1 MSIQKWSICPIKTL
15 MASSISLSPH
25 RRLPLILA
33 TLLALFLAALDT
45 LIMSAAMPTIVA
57 DLGGLHLYSW
67 VFSTYLLSRAVALPV
82 FGKLADLF
90 PNRTLYLVSILI
102 FLVGSALAG
111 MSRSMLALTVF
122 RAVQGIGA
130 GGNFALVYI
139 VLSDISEP
147 EHRGRMMSYASF
159 VWGLASVLGP
169 SLGGF
174 IVGWV
179 SWRWIFYINVPVGLL
194 SLAGIWFFLTE
205 TREKRKIIEIDYA
218 GILTLVV
225 AILSFL
231 TVFLVGGRTVAWNS
245 LPIAGLFLLFFLSAA
260 GFYVAERRSREP
272 IFCFDFFRSRG
283 FTTGN
288 GLVFFSSV
296 AIFCLSAFSPLFIQ
310 GALGQSPF
318 QLGLVMV
325 SLSVGW
331 SGGALFCGRQAHRW
345 GEKPFAIVGSLVLI
359 LGCAMSVRFTATTSL
374 WACALAIGLA
384 GVGMG
389 FTSISTLLI
398 VQNSVDKKDLGV
410 ATSSH
415 QFTRTLGGTVG
426 IGICGSLVTA
436 KFAHVAD
443 SVNQTALQGAIAPH
457 IMEQIRHNFENFF
470 RPDVQAQLTDA
481 MRGVLHQ
488 AIGNCVIDVF
498 WLAFFAAVICLGF
511 GLFLPRQDR
520 FSAPAGSSLSEK
532 A

>member
-1 MSIQKWSICPIKTL
+1 MTATDK
-15 MASSISLSPH
+15 ISPKQ
-25 RRLPLILA
+25 RLLLILA

-57 DLGGLHLYSW
+57 DLGGMHLYSW

-82 FGKLADLF
+82 FGKLSDLF
-90 PNRTLYLVSILI
+90 PNRSLYLVSILI
-102 FLVGSALAG
+102 FLVGSILAG
-111 MSRSMLALTVF
+111 MARSMLALTIF

-147 EHRGRMMSYASF
+147 ENRGRMMSYASF

-174 IVGWV
+174 IVSWV
-179 SWRWIFYINVPVGLL
+179 SWRWIFYINIPVGLL
-194 SLAGIWFFLTE
+194 SLAGIWFFLAE
-205 TREKRKIIEIDYA
+205 TREKHQVIEIDYA
-218 GILTLVV
+218 GILMLVV
-225 AILSFL
+225 AILAFL
-231 TVFLVGGRTVAWNS
+231 TAFLLGGRTYAWTS
-245 LPIAGLFLLFFLSAA
+245 LPIVGLFMLFVLSAA
-260 GFYVAERRSREP
+260 GFYAAERRSREP
-272 IFCFDFFRSRG
+272 IFCFDFFRMRG

-296 AIFCLSAFSPLFIQ
+296 AIFSLSAFSPLFIQ

-325 SLSVGW
+325 SLSLGW
-331 SGGALFCGRQAHRW
+331 SGGALFCGRQANRF
-345 GEKPFAIVGSLVLI
+345 GEKPFSIIGGLI
-359 LGCAMSVRFTATTSL
+359 LIAGCTMAVRFSAATSL
-374 WACALAIGLA
+374 WTCALAIGLA

-389 FTSISTLLI
+389 FTSIATLLI

-426 IGICGSLVTA
+426 IGVCGSLVTA
-436 KFAHVAD
+436 QFARVAD
-443 SVNQTALQGAIAPH
+443 SLNTTSLQGSIAPH
-457 IMEQIRHNFENFF
+457 IMDQIRRNFENFF
-470 RPDVQAQLTDA
+470 RPDIQQQLSDA
-481 MRGVLHQ
+481 TRGTLHQ

-498 WLAFFAAVICLGF
+498 WLALIAAVICLGC
-511 GLFLPRQDR
+511 GLFLPRRNQPPVPVA
-520 FSAPAGSSLSEK
+520 SPASEK

>member
-1 MSIQKWSICPIKTL
+1 
-15 MASSISLSPH
+15 MAPPQRLTPR
-25 RRLPLILA
+25 RRLLLILA

-90 PNRTLYLVSILI
+90 PNRTLYLTSILI
-102 FLVGSALAG
+102 FLAGSVLAG
-111 MSRSMLALTVF
+111 MAHSMLALTVF

-147 EHRGRMMSYASF
+147 ENRGRMMSYASF

-174 IVGWV
+174 IVNWV
-179 SWRWIFYINVPVGLL
+179 SWRWIFYINVPIGLL

-205 TREKRKIIEIDYA
+205 TREKRQVIEIDYA

-225 AILSFL
+225 AILAFL
-231 TVFLVGGRTVAWNS
+231 TAFLLGGRTYAWTS
-245 LPIAGLFLLFFLSAA
+245 PPIVGLFMLFFLSAT
-260 GFYVAERRSREP
+260 GFYMAERRSREP
-272 IFCFDFFRSRG
+272 IFCFEFFRRRG

-296 AIFCLSAFSPLFIQ
+296 AIFSLSAFSPLFIQ

-318 QLGLVMV
+318 ELGLVMV
-325 SLSVGW
+325 ALSFGW
-331 SGGALFCGRQAHRW
+331 SGGALFCGRQANRL
-345 GEKPFAIVGSLVLI
+345 GEKPFSIIGAVILI
-359 LGCAMSVRFTATTSL
+359 LGCTMAVRFSASTSL
-374 WACALAIGLA
+374 WTCALAIGLA

-389 FTSISTLLI
+389 FTSIATLLI

-436 KFAHVAD
+436 QFARVAD
-443 SVNQTALQGAIAPH
+443 SLGTTTLKGTIAPG
-457 IMEQIRHNFENFF
+457 IMDQIRQNFENFF
-470 RPDVQAQLTDA
+470 RPDVQQQLTDA
-481 MRGVLHQ
+481 ARGVLHQ
-488 AIGNCVIDVF
+488 AIGHCVIDVF
-498 WLAFFAAVICLGF
+498 WLALVAAVVCLGW
-511 GLFLPRQDR
+511 GLYLPQKDHP
-520 FSAPAGSSLSEK
+520 SAPAASPSSEK

>member
-1 MSIQKWSICPIKTL
+1 MVPFI
-15 MASSISLSPH
+15 ASTYTINPKDQMPPDSLSRQ
-25 RRLPLILA
+25 RRLLLILA

-45 LIMSAAMPTIVA
+45 LIMSAVMPTIVA

-90 PNRTLYLVSILI
+90 ANRTLYLVSILI
-102 FLVGSALAG
+102 FVIGSILAG
-111 MSRSMLALTVF
+111 MAQSMVALTVF

-147 EHRGRMMSYASF
+147 EQRGRMMSYASF

-169 SLGGF
+169 SIGGF
-174 IVGWV
+174 IVSWV
-179 SWRWIFYINVPVGLL
+179 SWRWIFYINVPIGLL
-194 SLAGIWFFLTE
+194 SLIGIWFFLTE
-205 TREKRKIIEIDYA
+205 TREKHQVVEIDYL
-218 GILTLVV
+218 GIVTLVV

-231 TVFLVGGRTVAWNS
+231 TVFLLGGRDYAWTS
-245 LPIAGLFLLFFLSAA
+245 LPILGLVALFFLSAG
-260 GFYVAERRSREP
+260 GFYLAEKRSNEP
-272 IFCFDFFRSRG
+272 ILCFNLFGRRG
-283 FTTGN
+283 FSSGN

-296 AIFCLSAFSPLFIQ
+296 AIFSLSAFSPLFIQ
-310 GALGQSPF
+310 GALGQTPA
-318 QLGLVMV
+318 QLGIVMMF
-325 SLSVGW
+325 LSFGW
-331 SGGALFCGRQAHRW
+331 SAGALYCGRKSNRW
-345 GEKPFAIVGSLVLI
+345 GEKRFALAGGIILVA
-359 LGCAMSVRFTATTSL
+359 GCVMAVRFSAATSL
-374 WACALAIGLA
+374 WTCAAAMGLA

-436 KFAHVAD
+436 RFAQVAD
-443 SVNQTALQGAIAPH
+443 TLNNSALVGRIPAATLS
-457 IMEQIRHNFENFF
+457 QIRRNFENFF
-470 RPDVQAQLTDA
+470 RPDVQQQLLPDVKS
-481 MRGVLHQ
+481 VLHD
-488 AIGNCVIDVF
+488 AIGNSVIDVF
-498 WLAFFAAVICLGF
+498 WLALIAAFICLLL
-511 GLFLPRQDR
+511 GLFLPPHGAD
-520 FSAPAGSSLSEK
+520 SGEK

>member
-1 MSIQKWSICPIKTL
+1 
-15 MASSISLSPH
+15 MASPAPLSSH
-25 RRLPLILA
+25 RRVLLILA

-102 FLVGSALAG
+102 FLVGSVLAG
-111 MSRSMLALTVF
+111 MARSMLALTVF
-122 RAVQGIGA
+122 RAIQGVGA

-147 EHRGRMMSYASF
+147 ENRGRMMSYASF

-174 IVGWV
+174 IVSWV
-179 SWRWIFYINVPVGLL
+179 SWRWIFYINIPVGLL

-205 TREKRKIIEIDYA
+205 TREKRQVIEIDYA

-231 TVFLVGGRTVAWNS
+231 TVFLLGGRTVAWAS
-245 LPIAGLFLLFFLSAA
+245 LPIVGLSVLFFLSAA
-260 GFYVAERRSREP
+260 GFYLAERRSREP
-272 IFCFDFFRSRG
+272 IFCFDFFRMQG

-325 SLSVGW
+325 SLSFGW
-331 SGGALFCGRQAHRW
+331 SGGALFCGRQAHRF
-345 GEKPFAIVGSLVLI
+345 GEKPFAIIGSLVLM
-359 LGCAMSVRFTATTSL
+359 LGCAMTVRFSATTNL
-374 WACALAIGLA
+374 WTCALAIGLA

-398 VQNSVDKKDLGV
+398 VQNSVEKKDLGV

-436 KFAHVAD
+436 KFARMAD
-443 SVNQTALQGAIAPH
+443 SLNTTALQGAIAPE
-457 IMEQIRHNFENFF
+457 IMNQIRLNFENFF
-470 RPDVQAQLTDA
+470 RPDVQQQLSENARD
-481 MRGVLHQ
+481 VLHQ

-498 WLAFFAAVICLGF
+498 WLALLAALICLIW
-511 GLFLPRQDR
+511 GLLLPRR
-520 FSAPAGSSLSEK
+520 AILSPPATSATSQKRP
-532 A
+532 